1 MPNNNLGNRV
11 SEAEQQIATLAA
23 SQRAM
28 AEKVTSL
35 ASSVE
40 SGFSKTDSKIDLLS
54 SKIGEM
60 GRPRWEALG
69 TMFAIA
75 VAVIGWFVTSHV
87 GPLQSA
93 ITVTR
98 EDTERVERR
107 IDSHPERL
115 AKLEAWYELYVNG
128 HLTNAPGAKP

>member
-1 MPNNNLGNRV
+1 MPSNNLGNRV

-28 AEKVTSL
+28 ADKVASL

-40 SGFSKTDSKIDLLS
+40 TGFTRTDGKIDALAN
-54 SKIGEM
+54 KIGEM

-87 GPLQSA
+87 GPLQNA
-93 ITVTR
+93 ISVTR
-98 EDTERVERR
+98 EDTDRVERR
-107 IDSHPERL
+107 IDALPERVS
-115 AKLEAWYELYVNG
+115 KLEAWYELYISG
-128 HLTNAPGAKP
+128 KITKGALP

>member
-87 GPLQSA
+87 GPLQNA

-98 EDTERVERR
+98 EDTDRVERR
-107 IDSHPERL
+107 IDNLPERL

-128 HLTNAPGAKP
+128 HLTGVPGAKP